1 MPNLTLDQNHQYR
14 LDNKPI
20 DGFTSTIQEAGL
32 TWNCDPQY
40 FLKGTDIHYATEYHD
55 KGTLESSLYSFSE
68 EIYPYLE
75 SWKKFRHEQDYHPL
89 EIEYMT
95 YHPELM
101 VGTKIDRLPGPLDIK
116 SGIPQKWHIL
126 QIAFQ
131 WACLKAHNLGNLA
144 QCPMDVYLSEDGSSP
159 KVKTYTQSEMREAFK
174 VYCSMLHFIR
184 WRRG

>member
-1 MPNLTLDQNHQYR
+1 MLTLDENHQYR
-14 LDNKPI
+14 LDGRPI
-20 DGFTSTIQEAGL
+20 DGLTATINEAGL
-32 TWNCDPQY
+32 TWNCDPY
-40 FLKGTDIHYATEYHD
+40 YLARGAEIHLVTEYYD
-55 KGTLESSLYSFSE
+55 RGSNATDTIADNIL
-68 EIYPYLE
+68 PYFE
-75 SWKKFRHEQDYHPL
+75 SWRKFRQEQNYHPL
-89 EIEYMT
+89 EIEYMIH
-95 YHPELM
+95 HPELI

-116 SGIPQKWHIL
+116 SGAPQKWHIL
-126 QIAFQ
+126 QVAFQ